1 MIQLLPLI
9 RGLFHTFGGMVLYW
23 TVLLAFGVK
32 PAIAATLL
40 FVLVEGGWRLASR
53 RPFPPIWLLA
63 NGAALVFG
71 AIDLWARSPF
81 MIRYEGAIMNL
92 LTAAAFAAGAL
103 GREPLVM
110 TFARR
115 RRPGISAERPEVVRF
130 FRAFTYA
137 WALYF
142 LARAATFLWVMTTFP
157 LVQALLIRTVVAWVS
172 LGAMLLTSING
183 RRVFDACQRLG
194 LFLPAQEPTHD

>member
-1 MIQLLPLI
+1 MNRILATL
-9 RGLFHTFGGMVLYW
+9 RGLFHTVGGLALYW

-40 FVLVEGGWRLASR
+40 FMVLEGAWRLLTH
-53 RPFPPIWLLA
+53 RPFPPLWLLA

-71 AIDLWARSPF
+71 CIDLWARTPF
-81 MIRYEGAIMNL
+81 MLRYEGAILNL
-92 LTAAAFAAGAL
+92 LTAAVFAAGAS

-110 TFARR
+110 SFARR
-115 RRPGISAERPEVVRF
+115 RRPDIPIERPEIVRF

-142 LARAATFLWVMTTFP
+142 IVRAAAFLWIMTAFP
-157 LVQALLIRTVVAWVS
+157 LIQAAAIRTVVAWVS
-172 LGAMLLTSING
+172 LGAMLLVSING
-183 RRVFDACQRLG
+183 RHVFDLCQRFG
-194 LFLPAQEPTHD
+194 FFHPARDSAS